1 MANKSLFQSLVGA
14 LLPKTETVNAAGGKA
29 YALSPEHALAQYAA
43 TGCLNGTFSAG
54 AVEQLET
61 VLTLAQAA
69 DPEFVAKVAIHARAA
84 GHMKDMPALLLAVLA
99 VRDVQLLKR
108 VFARVCDNGKMVR
121 TFVQI
126 MRSGVTGRKSLGSAP
141 RNLVRTW
148 MEQLADDRLLGATV
162 GNDPSFADLVKMVH
176 PKPADAARR
185 AFYAWLI
192 GLEHDVAALP
202 PQVRAFEAWKHDR
215 TLAVPD
221 VPFQLLTSAPL
232 DAATWCAIAR
242 QSSWQ
247 ATRMNLNTFAR
258 HGVFGI
264 EGMAE
269 LVAARLRDPAAI
281 AKARVFPYQLM
292 MAYRQSEAAVPA
304 QVRDALQDA
313 MEIAIANVPEFTV
326 PVAVCPDVSGS
337 MQSPVTGQRGTAT
350 TAVRCIDVA
359 ALMAAAVVRRNPRA
373 EVIPFSDRVNEV
385 RLNPRDSVMTNAAV
399 LAGLPS
405 GGTDC
410 SLPVAEL
417 NRRKAKAGLVI
428 LVSDNESWI
437 DREPHARGTALL
449 REWQIFRA
457 RNPGAKLV
465 CLDVQPNRTT
475 QAREDDGI
483 LNIGGFADEV
493 FATIAAFAEGRLAA
507 DHWVGVIKQITI

>member
-192 GLEHDVAALP
+192 GREHDVAALP
-202 PQVRAFEAWKHDR
+202 PQVRAFEAWKLDR

-258 HGVFGI
+258 HGVFGV

-465 CLDVQPNRTT
+465 CLDVQANRTT